1 MEKIFLFIKK
11 DCFQS
16 KFTGNRFLLK
26 EKKKKMPKTKS
37 AHILRAKIDKQINY
51 KHNRMLAYNC
61 YIYV

>member
-26 EKKKKMPKTKS
+26 EKKNVQN
-37 AHILRAKIDKQINY
+37 KICTHTQSKNRQTDKLQ
-51 KHNRMLAYNC
+51 A
-61 YIYV
+61 